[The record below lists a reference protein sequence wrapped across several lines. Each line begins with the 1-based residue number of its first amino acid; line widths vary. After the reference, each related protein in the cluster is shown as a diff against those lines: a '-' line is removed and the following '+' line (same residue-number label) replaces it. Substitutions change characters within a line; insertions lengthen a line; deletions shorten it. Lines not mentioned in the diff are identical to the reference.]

1 MLIIIYLIMITIV
14 LSMTIIYL
22 TLTTRKSEHV
32 TQGNIFR
39 KHKNTA
45 GKVETHMNMKI
56 HEKKYIRRVKM
67 RLHAGCVTSF
77 ARQIHKHNLKHTNYS
92 YQIYIEEVYTAKYT
106 RILD

>member
-56 HEKKYIRRVKM
+56 HEKKYIRRIKM
-67 RLHAGCVTSF
+67 RLHAGSF

-92 YQIYIEEVYTAKYT
+92 YQIYTEEVYTAKYT